1 MVIKFEELKETD
13 LIVNAIYEGG
23 NNGNMSDEVLSKLMG
38 CRNSAGFRIKG
49 TLEKSKLQYVTL
61 YSTGNHS
68 DWKNIFNRKNSEFIY
83 YGDQDKINRDIHDTP
98 TKGNEVLKRTFKN
111 LKEDARFNIAPFFI
125 FEKEEKRNVRFIGLA
140 VPGSKNRSIEDCLE
154 VVTLN
159 KPEGQINNYKAIFT
173 VLDVPKI
180 NRKWLKDLEDDNG
193 LTSQYVPLKWKL
205 WVEKGQ
211 YNTLLAKDIEE
222 DPVEQQDLNKLISE
236 KDLIENI
243 NINEFNDLIANID
256 KLEFKITYK
265 PTDNKKQEDSGD
277 TPKIKNKER
286 FSNPK
291 KNKNYAEEYIKK
303 QIIGVIG
310 EAIILKKER
319 ERLINSEQ
327 AELVEK
333 VKDVEWSSKD
343 IGDGL
348 GYDIKSFDIKNGKVV
363 DKYIEVKT
371 TIGPDNDFEITSPEV
386 EKSYE
391 LNEDGIYAIAR
402 IYNLDI
408 GNKSADFYFKE
419 GNLKSNYELKTSVY
433 TAHRK

>member
-1 MVIKFEELKETD
+1 MVIKFEALKETD

-23 NNGNMSDEVLSKLMG
+23 NNGNMSDEVLSKLMR

-49 TLEKSKLQYVTL
+49 SKSKLQYVTL
-61 YSTGNHS
+61 YSTGDHS
-68 DWKNIFNRKNSEFIY
+68 DWKNIFNRQNSEFIY

-111 LKEDARFNIAPFFI
+111 LKEDNRFNIAPFFI
-125 FEKEEKRNVRFIGLA
+125 FEKEEKRNVRFIGIA

-154 VVTLN
+154 VVILN
-159 KPEGQINNYKAIFT
+159 KAEGQIKNYKAIFT

-180 NRKWLKDLEDDNG
+180 NRNWLKDLEDDNG
-193 LTSQYVPLKWKL
+193 LTSQYVPLKWKS
-205 WVEKGQ
+205 WVENGQ

-222 DPVEQQDLNKLISE
+222 DPVRQQDLNKLRSE

-243 NINEFNDLIANID
+243 NINEFSDLIANID
-256 KLEFKITYK
+256 KLEFEITYK
-265 PTDNKKQEDSGD
+265 PIDNKKQEDSGD
-277 TPKIKNKER
+277 TTKIKNKKK

-319 ERLINSEQ
+319 ERLSNSKQ
-327 AELVEK
+327 VELVEK
-333 VKDVEWSSKD
+333 VNDIEWSSKD

-348 GYDIKSFDIKNGKVV
+348 GYDIKSFDIKDGKVIS
-363 DKYIEVKT
+363 KYIEVKT
-371 TIGPDNDFEITSPEV
+371 TIGPDNDFEITAAEV
-386 EKSYE
+386 EKSHE
-391 LNEDGIYAIAR
+391 LNENGIYAIAR

-408 GNKSADFYFKE
+408 ENRTADFYFKE
-419 GNLKSNYELKTSVY
+419 GNLESNYELETSVY
-433 TAHRK
+433 TARRK